1 MKNFFSKLFGTVN
14 DRKLKEFQ
22 PIVDKINLQEEVLY
36 SAIEISLEL
45 GIKINGWRTKKSD
58 RNI

>member
-22 PIVDKINLQEEVLY
+22 PIVDKINLL
-36 SAIEISLEL
+36 
-45 GIKINGWRTKKSD
+45 INKEFNEFMKTVPDAALKRLNMIWK
-58 RNI
+58 